1 MPMTAHEAL
10 LINNRGSGQRIGTDP
25 VSIEPEDAEVAVDG
39 AQRSAGVPRTSGVID
54 DGAGNVRQA
63 RLANGTFATAGGYA

>member
-25 VSIEPEDAEVAVDG
+25 VSIEPEDAEWL
-39 AQRSAGVPRTSGVID
+39 SM
-54 DGAGNVRQA
+54 VRRGPQEFHE
-63 RLANGTFATAGGYA
+63 RPE